1 MKKASIIAIAFALI
15 IVCVAGF
22 MVWKI
27 NDDKVK
33 KEMAI
38 LADISSI
45 QEQVNTLYQDEQKKN
60 LADPIDKDMIQRV
73 HKLFAAYDNKELSPE
88 ASALLA
94 KASSDISDVDKMYA
108 LKQSIDNL
116 FDENGAIVES
126 PDIESSKSQL
136 EALKSDKP
144 VFVAE
149 LTIKINEAASQFK
162 QISAATKKVDSLFT
176 SSEKTAV
183 KKSIKQTEIN
193 EAKASVKKI
202 KQHKAKTDLLSYVQ
216 VADVYLDAK
225 IKAEAKAKAEAEA
238 KERATAQKNSSSK
251 KSNDTLDLKGW
262 VPYSTGDAATLLKYL
277 ASGDVVEYN
286 GQYWA
291 SPELVNMMA
300 NEEVVYIQDIAND

>member
-1 MKKASIIAIAFALI
+1 
-15 IVCVAGF
+15 
-22 MVWKI
+22 
-27 NDDKVK
+27 
-33 KEMAI
+33 
-38 LADISSI
+38 
-45 QEQVNTLYQDEQKKN
+45 
-60 LADPIDKDMIQRV
+60 MIQRV

-126 PDIESSKSQL
+126 PDIKSSKSQL

-144 VFVAE
+144 AFVDE
-149 LTIKINEAASQFK
+149 LTIKINEAESQFK

-251 KSNDTLDLKGW
+251 KSNDSLDLKGW

-300 NEEVVYIQDIAND
+300 NEEVVYIHDIAND

>member
-1 MKKASIIAIAFALI
+1 MKKAPIIAIAFALI
-15 IVCVAGF
+15 VVCVAGF

-126 PDIESSKSQL
+126 PDIESGKSQL
-136 EALKSDKP
+136 EALKSAKP
-144 VFVAE
+144 AFVDE
-149 LTIKINEAASQFK
+149 LTIKINEAESQFK

-238 KERATAQKNSSSK
+238 KERAAAPKNSSSK

-262 VPYSTGDAATLLKYL
+262 VPYSPGDAATLLKYL

-300 NEEVVYIQDIAND
+300 NEEVVYIHDIAND

>member
-1 MKKASIIAIAFALI
+1 MKKAPIIAIALALI
-15 IVCVAGF
+15 VVCVAGF

-60 LADPIDKDMIQRV
+60 LADPIDNDMIQRV
-73 HKLFAAYDNKELSPE
+73 HNLFAAYDNKELSPE

-94 KASSDISDVDKMYA
+94 QASSDISDVDKMYA
-108 LKQSIDNL
+108 LKQSVDNL

-126 PDIESSKSQL
+126 PDIESGKSQL
-136 EALKSDKP
+136 EALKSEKP
-144 VFVAE
+144 AFVDE
-149 LTIKINEAASQFK
+149 LTFKINEAESQIK

-202 KQHKAKTDLLSYVQ
+202 KQHQAKTDLLSYVQ
-216 VADVYLDAK
+216 VAGVYLDAK

-251 KSNDTLDLKGW
+251 KSNDLKGW

-291 SPELVNMMA
+291 SPELVNMMV
-300 NEEVVYIQDIAND
+300 NEEVVYFHDLAND

>member
-1 MKKASIIAIAFALI
+1 MKKAPIIAIAFALI
-15 IVCVAGF
+15 VVCVAGF

-73 HKLFAAYDNKELSPE
+73 HNLFAAYDNKELSPE

-144 VFVAE
+144 AFVAD